1 MTCISVVKAFPRQ
14 RGYHQ
19 LVTFF
24 LDLTADTGLKADD
37 GLVDTLL
44 AVIDDLVESLYDI

>member
-1 MTCISVVKAFPRQ
+1 M
-14 RGYHQ
+14 
-19 LVTFF
+19 TFF

-44 AVIDDLVESLYDI
+44 AVIDDLVESLYDIQKTELNTEDQRQSNYVLAK